1 MQKNFRLTKSADFV
15 DIRKNGKTWSNSD
28 LVLIMRLRNIDN
40 DSAPRFGF
48 VVSKKIGNAVIR
60 NKCKR
65 QMREAIRKFDITGN
79 CDLVFI
85 ARTPISEKKHT
96 EIIKSMGSLLSQA
109 KLVTS
114 E

>member
-1 MQKNFRLTKSADFV
+1 MQKNFRLTKSADFA

-28 LVLIMRLRNIDN
+28 LVLIIRLRNLDN
-40 DSAPRFGF
+40 DFTTRFGF
-48 VVSKKIGNAVIR
+48 VVSKRIGNAVIR

-79 CDLVFI
+79 YDLVFI
-85 ARTPISEKKHT
+85 ARTPISRKSHQ
-96 EIIKSMGSLLSQA
+96 EIKKSMSDLLSQA
-109 KLVTS
+109 KLVTC

>member
-1 MQKNFRLTKSADFV
+1 MQKIFRLTKSADFA

-28 LVLIMRLRNIDN
+28 LVLIMRLRNLDK
-40 DSAPRFGF
+40 DVTSRFGF

-65 QMREAIRKFDITGN
+65 QMREAMRKFDIIAN
-79 CDLVFI
+79 YDLVFI
-85 ARTPISEKKHT
+85 ARKPISRKTHQ
-96 EIIKSMGSLLSQA
+96 EIIKSMSALLFQA
-109 KLVTS
+109 KLVTC